1 MKNKEF
7 QRRLVYDTLILL
19 GVFTVILF
27 MCRLWPLIL
36 LCILG
41 LFAAMIRLLFLSRK
55 ETVIIQSVPQ
65 EPAKAETE
73 KDLQQLA
80 FELAIR
86 RITERVTDDFP
97 QARWVWKSQHAKE
110 DILSGRDTAIL
121 LNQAGGY
128 REAIVHIQNLQV
140 AGITYGTS
148 PEPEQEAPEV
158 PEPDEE
164 PVSNPD
170 SQAAEAEPVASAPR
184 VDYELLACEWVELHV
199 MELNSR
205 CNECIANGDSEL
217 AIPASELPDPQC
229 WEYICRELVSSGI
242 KECYPTDEGIK
253 INLKQ
258 KNCRKE

>member
-110 DILSGRDTAIL
+110 DTSSHIGHIENARGIPSLEMTVNIANALSVSVDQLLIESMDWPETIYLRDIESRLRKFPAPL
-121 LNQAGGY
+121 K
-128 REAIVHIQNLQV
+128 EV
-140 AGITYGTS
+140 AC
-148 PEPEQEAPEV
+148 
-158 PEPDEE
+158 
-164 PVSNPD
+164 
-170 SQAAEAEPVASAPR
+170 
-184 VDYELLACEWVELHV
+184 ELLDDFMHLLERSLLREVI
-199 MELNSR
+199 NS
-205 CNECIANGDSEL
+205 EHHQW
-217 AIPASELPDPQC
+217 PAKRDKH
-229 WEYICRELVSSGI
+229 GF
-242 KECYPTDEGIK
+242 
-253 INLKQ
+253 
-258 KNCRKE
+258 